1 MLYSYSTFI
10 HSPPTPTIVRLIDFY
25 YSNAWID
32 ERKNFTLIAKFHS
45 YAKSDLH
52 VKRRYLESLEYHY
65 VHSLDRSKDWT
76 GILESS
82 ILPLPPTFPTSD
94 RAYLP
99 ILAPPPQR
107 VAPFVLDERSTR
119 HRGAFHRGLFLLI
132 ISSSNDTRRDRKR
145 IPCSRSSFNS
155 FFDSPRAINRVRESL
170 LELSGGDSS
179 STCQLR
185 DDSVFL
191 GTSDSKARGPIA
203 IISPPLFKR

>member
-1 MLYSYSTFI
+1 MD
-10 HSPPTPTIVRLIDFY
+10 RR
-25 YSNAWID
+25 
-32 ERKNFTLIAKFHS
+32 EEKFH
-45 YAKSDLH
+45 
-52 VKRRYLESLEYHY
+52 VNREISLLRQERSTCQKEISRITRIPLRTL
-65 VHSLDRSKDWT
+65 VRSIERLDRNPR
-76 GILESS
+76 ILDSS
-82 ILPLPPTFPTSD
+82 SPSDISNIRPRIPSHPRPT
-94 RAYLP
+94 
-99 ILAPPPQR
+99 PQR

-145 IPCSRSSFNS
+145 ILCSRSSFNL

-179 STCQLR
+179 PTCQLR

>member
-1 MLYSYSTFI
+1 MD
-10 HSPPTPTIVRLIDFY
+10 RR
-25 YSNAWID
+25 
-32 ERKNFTLIAKFHS
+32 EEKFH
-45 YAKSDLH
+45 
-52 VKRRYLESLEYHY
+52 VNREISLLRQERSTCQKEISRITRISLRTL
-65 VHSLDRSKDWT
+65 VRSIERLDRNPR
-76 GILESS
+76 ILDSS
-82 ILPLPPTFPTSD
+82 SPSDISNIRPRIPSHPRPT
-94 RAYLP
+94 
-99 ILAPPPQR
+99 PQR

-145 IPCSRSSFNS
+145 ILCSRSSFNL

>member
-1 MLYSYSTFI
+1 MD
-10 HSPPTPTIVRLIDFY
+10 RR
-25 YSNAWID
+25 
-32 ERKNFTLIAKFHS
+32 EEKFH
-45 YAKSDLH
+45 
-52 VKRRYLESLEYHY
+52 VNREISLLRQERSTCQKEISRITRIPLRTL
-65 VHSLDRSKDWT
+65 VRSIERLDRNPR
-76 GILESS
+76 ILDSS
-82 ILPLPPTFPTSD
+82 SPSDISNIRPRIPSHPRPT
-94 RAYLP
+94 
-99 ILAPPPQR
+99 PQR

-145 IPCSRSSFNS
+145 IPCSRSSFNL

>member
-1 MLYSYSTFI
+1 MD
-10 HSPPTPTIVRLIDFY
+10 RR
-25 YSNAWID
+25 
-32 ERKNFTLIAKFHS
+32 EEKFH
-45 YAKSDLH
+45 
-52 VKRRYLESLEYHY
+52 VNREISLLRQERSTCQKEISRITRIPLRTL
-65 VHSLDRSKDWT
+65 VRSIERLDRNPR
-76 GILESS
+76 ILDSS
-82 ILPLPPTFPTSD
+82 SPSDISNIRPRIPSHPRPT
-94 RAYLP
+94 
-99 ILAPPPQR
+99 PQR

-145 IPCSRSSFNS
+145 ILCSRSSFNL

>member
-1 MLYSYSTFI
+1 MD
-10 HSPPTPTIVRLIDFY
+10 RR
-25 YSNAWID
+25 
-32 ERKNFTLIAKFHS
+32 EEKFH
-45 YAKSDLH
+45 
-52 VKRRYLESLEYHY
+52 VNREISLLRQERSTCQKEISRITRIPLRTL
-65 VHSLDRSKDWT
+65 VRPIERLDRNPR
-76 GILESS
+76 ILDSS
-82 ILPLPPTFPTSD
+82 SPSDISNIRPRIPSHPRPT
-94 RAYLP
+94 
-99 ILAPPPQR
+99 PQR

-170 LELSGGDSS
+170 LELSGSDSS
-179 STCQLR
+179 PTCQLR

>member
-1 MLYSYSTFI
+1 MD
-10 HSPPTPTIVRLIDFY
+10 RR
-25 YSNAWID
+25 
-32 ERKNFTLIAKFHS
+32 EEKFH
-45 YAKSDLH
+45 
-52 VKRRYLESLEYHY
+52 VNREISLLRQERSTCQKEISRITRIPLRTL
-65 VHSLDRSKDWT
+65 VGPIERLDRNPR
-76 GILESS
+76 ILDSS
-82 ILPLPPTFPTSD
+82 SPSDISNIRPRIPSHPRPT
-94 RAYLP
+94 
-99 ILAPPPQR
+99 PQR

-145 IPCSRSSFNS
+145 VNEYPVLGSFNS

-179 STCQLR
+179 PTCQLR

>member
-1 MLYSYSTFI
+1 MD
-10 HSPPTPTIVRLIDFY
+10 RR
-25 YSNAWID
+25 
-32 ERKNFTLIAKFHS
+32 EEKFH
-45 YAKSDLH
+45 
-52 VKRRYLESLEYHY
+52 VNREISLFRQERSTCQKEISRITRISLRTL
-65 VHSLDRSKDWT
+65 VRSIERLDRNPR
-76 GILESS
+76 ILDSS
-82 ILPLPPTFPTSD
+82 SPSDISNIRPRIPSHPRPT
-94 RAYLP
+94 
-99 ILAPPPQR
+99 PQR

-145 IPCSRSSFNS
+145 ILCSRSSFNL